1 MKQIKKLLAL
11 LLCLCMVWS
20 AISVGA
26 VSDIEIQADME
37 LGTRYPVTLSSGN
50 KAYFSFTPETDGKY
64 YFTSVS
70 HSDTFGV
77 LYNSNMEALFSDDD
91 SGENTNF
98 SITYDFSAGT
108 TYILSAAFL
117 SSSVEGSFEVYIN
130 EVPVV
135 SSIVFNDISLIKE
148 KTSF

>member
-37 LGTRYPVTLSSGN
+37 LGTRYPVTLSSGS

-70 HSDTFGV
+70 YSDTVGV
-77 LYNSNMEALFSDDD
+77 LYDSNIETVLYDDD
-91 SGENTNF
+91 SG
-98 SITYDFSAGT
+98 
-108 TYILSAAFL
+108 
-117 SSSVEGSFEVYIN
+117 
-130 EVPVV
+130 
-135 SSIVFNDISLIKE
+135 
-148 KTSF
+148 